1 MVDVTKD
8 SLTYAMSGSKAHR
21 RAVADALNV
30 FAPHSVLDICCGDG
44 WLRNA
49 LAPPVIIDGIDFYS
63 SAPQGYGLFVPADF
77 NAGVPDEVGHYD
89 AIVCCEAMG
98 YLQNPGSFVQSVRQH
113 LNARGR
119 FVLSVPNPNYVGARV
134 NHLIQGYP
142 RSYSW
147 FAQNDTPEPHMPWL
161 SLGLFQLWLL
171 LGLNGFEEISV
182 HDVDESKPRRVWE
195 HGLGW
200 IVKNYARRQFRKADS
215 DSLRMLWSQALSD
228 QVVYGRQLVISAVA
242 KS

>member
-1 MVDVTKD
+1 MDALGNSPD
-8 SLTYAMSGSKAHR
+8 HAMTGNKAHR
-21 RAVADALNV
+21 RAVANALNAI
-30 FAPHSVLDICCGDG
+30 APDKVLDVCCGDG
-44 WLRNA
+44 WLVNG
-49 LAPPVIIDGIDFYS
+49 LARPTVVDGIDFYA
-63 SAPQGYGLFVPADF
+63 SAPQGYGLFVHADF
-77 NAGVPDEVGHYD
+77 NAGVPDQLGRYD

-98 YLQNPGSFVQSVRQH
+98 YLQNPGHFVQSVRRH
-113 LNARGR
+113 LNPHGH

-147 FAQNDTPEPHMPWL
+147 FAQNDSPEPHMPWL

-171 LGLNGFEEISV
+171 LGLNGFEHITV
-182 HDVDESKPRRVWE
+182 HDVDEPKPRRIWE

-200 IVKNYARRQFRKADS
+200 LVKNYARRQLRKADS
-215 DSLRMLWSQALSD
+215 QSLRILWSQALSD

>member
-1 MVDVTKD
+1 
-8 SLTYAMSGSKAHR
+8 
-21 RAVADALNV
+21 
-30 FAPHSVLDICCGDG
+30 VLDICCGDG
-44 WLRNA
+44 WLLNA
-49 LAPPVIIDGIDFYS
+49 LRHPVVIDGIDFYS
-63 SAPQGYGLFVPADF
+63 PAPQGYGLFVHADF
-77 NAGVPDEVGHYD
+77 NAGVPNE
-89 AIVCCEAMG
+89 
-98 YLQNPGSFVQSVRQH
+98 L
-113 LNARGR
+113 GR

-134 NHLIQGYP
+134 NHMIQGYP

-182 HDVDESKPRRVWE
+182 HDVDEPKPRRVWE

-215 DSLRMLWSQALSD
+215 ENLRRLWSQALSD
-228 QVVYGRQLVISAVA
+228 QIVFGRQLVISAVA

>member
-1 MVDVTKD
+1 MVDVMRD
-8 SLTYAMSGSKAHR
+8 PLTHAITGSKAHR
-21 RAVADALNV
+21 CAVADALNV
-30 FAPHSVLDICCGDG
+30 LAPRRVLDICCGDG
-44 WLRNA
+44 WLLNA
-49 LAPPVIIDGIDFYS
+49 LRHPVVIDGIDFYS
-63 SAPQGYGLFVPADF
+63 PAPQGYGLFVHADF
-77 NAGVPDEVGHYD
+77 NAGVPNE
-89 AIVCCEAMG
+89 
-98 YLQNPGSFVQSVRQH
+98 L
-113 LNARGR
+113 GR

-134 NHLIQGYP
+134 NHMIQGYP

-182 HDVDESKPRRVWE
+182 HEVDEPKPRRVWE
-195 HGLGW
+195 RGLGW

-215 DSLRMLWSQALSD
+215 ESIRTLWSQALSD